1 MRIFVVGNQDAVL
14 GFALTGIR
22 GQIATTAEDTVAA
35 LDTAVQDEDV
45 GIILITED
53 AANLAREYVN
63 GLLMRYHTLPLIV
76 EIPGPS
82 GPSPD
87 RPPLNQLIQQ
97 TIGVQL

>member
-1 MRIFVVGNQDAVL
+1 MRIFVIGNQDAVL

-22 GQIATTAEDTVAA
+22 GQIATTGESLIST
-35 LDTAVQDEDV
+35 LDEIVQNEEV

-53 AANLAREYVN
+53 VANMAREHVN
-63 GLLMRYHTLPLIV
+63 DLIMRYHTLPLIV

-87 RPPLNQLIQQ
+87 RPPLNKLIQQ

>member
-1 MRIFVVGNQDAVL
+1 MRIAVIGNQDAVL

-22 GQIATTAEDTVAA
+22 GHIANTYEDVVAA
-35 LDTAVQDEDV
+35 LESTVQDSGT

-53 AANLAREYVN
+53 AAHLARDYVN
-63 GLLMRYHTLPLIV
+63 GLLMRYDTLPLIV
-76 EIPGPS
+76 EIPGPG

-87 RPPLNQLIQQ
+87 RPPLNELIQQ